1 VHVCVCVCVY
11 LSTYLRGDF
20 GVVTHSPTGDRRA
33 KWGHFSSPLLV
44 MP

>member
-1 VHVCVCVCVY
+1 VCVCVCVY